1 MKIDFSNYEITMA
14 DGLEVFYASD
24 DAKCKRE
31 DKAECK
37 DDIKAKCREWL
48 KGKKKEDIKK
58 MMEEKDASIE
68 EDMMNILREI
78 DDDEMEEM
86 CSANIFMNP
95 VSPIAT
101 LDEMIKE
108 VNWGFKPVVGSFTV
122 GHSLLRFGEKNL
134 NNDNIMPNSID
145 YYLNAIAGQACTWE
159 HEMDILIGS
168 VMNATVHFPTNT
180 LLLNTR
186 FWEARP
192 ECSGFVEEVKQRYNA
207 KNLKF
212 SFEVMTAKVAC
223 SECGNEYPARVNG
236 KTDHYCSHLKS
247 RYEAGSQV
255 SRILVDFIPIGEGVV
270 STPAF
275 GESKALIAANK
286 TEVARLAQAVDEL
299 NKLIKS
305 KLR

>member
-1 MKIDFSNYEITMA
+1 MKIDFNNYEITMA

-24 DAKCKRE
+24 DAKCKEDRE
-31 DKAECK
+31 KAKCK
-37 DDIKAKCREWL
+37 EDIKAKCREWL
-48 KGKKKEDIKK
+48 KGKKKEDVKK
-58 MMEEKDASIE
+58 MIEAKDASIDD
-68 EDMMNILREI
+68 EDMMDMLTDME
-78 DDDEMEEM
+78 DDEIEEL
-86 CSANIFMNP
+86 CQASASSIL
-95 VSPIAT
+95 T
-101 LDEMIKE
+101 LDEMLKE
-108 VNWGFKPVVGSFTV
+108 VNWGFKPVVGAFTV
-122 GHSLLRFGEKNL
+122 GHSLLRFNEKNL
-134 NNDNIMPNSID
+134 NNDNIMSSNMQYYID
-145 YYLNAIAGQACTWE
+145 AISGQACTWE

-192 ECSGFVEEVKQRYNA
+192 ECAGFVEEVKQRYNS

-236 KTDHYCSHLKS
+236 KTDHYCSHLKA
-247 RYEAGSQV
+247 RFEPGSQV

-299 NKLIKS
+299 NQLIKS